1 MLFYPRIPV
10 SFIDPKSIQ
19 NLLNDSNS
27 VEPLAVAIQVGVMIV
42 LSVSSMFA
50 SVEVELKICQDLYD
64 LYVQC
69 ITTKAQGM
77 HSQATIYAGC

>member
-27 VEPLAVAIQVGVMIV
+27 VEPLSVPIQVGVMIV

-50 SVEVELKICQDLYD
+50 SVEVELKTCQDLYD
-64 LYVQC
+64 FYVQC
-69 ITTKAQGM
+69 ITTEAQSM
-77 HSQATIYAGC
+77 HSQPTIYAGC